1 MNSDENVSVNFFKK
15 PYSKNL
21 ILLQLEMAT
30 RKYVIFKNLIT
41 TVTFKSYYLISSYY
55 LSLTYVLKNLYN
67 EL

>member
-1 MNSDENVSVNFFKK
+1 
-15 PYSKNL
+15 
-21 ILLQLEMAT
+21 MAT